1 MSTSTHRTSQTAPPP
16 TTAAAPRRRTQEKG
30 LWAFRILLLWLF
42 VVSIAPLLWVMRM
55 SLATAGDIGRAPLEL
70 LFAPVTFEAW
80 GRVLGDQTFLG
91 TLVNSVIIAT
101 STTLVCMVIGSL
113 AAYAFA
119 RFRFRGSNVALVLM
133 LMVSFFPQVA
143 VIIPLF
149 KQFVSWGIIN
159 NYPAAI
165 IPNIVFS
172 LPTTIFVLTVFFREI
187 PHSLEEAAKI
197 DGATQLQTFTR
208 VMLPLA
214 VPGLLTAAI
223 LTFVN
228 SWNDY
233 LFANTFLFDAKTWTA
248 TVQIPQFATQYS
260 IDYGAQAAGALAVTI
275 PLVLV
280 VMIFQRNIVSGLTS
294 GAVKG

>member
-1 MSTSTHRTSQTAPPP
+1 MSISTEKSSPARTAAPAPP
-16 TTAAAPRRRTQEKG
+16 ASRRRERG
-30 LWAFRILLLWLF
+30 LWAFRLLLVWLF
-42 VVSIAPLLWVMRM
+42 VASVAPLAWILRM
-55 SLATAGDIGRAPLEL
+55 SFSHPGDIQRPPLEL
-70 LFAPVTFEAW
+70 LFAPVTMDSW
-80 GRVLGDQTFLG
+80 GRIFGDQTFLG
-91 TLVNSVIIAT
+91 TLVNSVIIA
-101 STTLVCMVIGSL
+101 STTTAVCMAIGSL

-133 LMVSFFPQVA
+133 LMVSFFPQVS

-149 KQFVSWGIIN
+149 KQFVGWGIIN

-172 LPTTIFVLTVFFREI
+172 LPTTVFVLTVFFREI
-187 PHSLEEAAKI
+187 PDSLEEAAKI

-233 LFANTFLFDAKTWTA
+233 LFANTFLFDASTWTA

-260 IDYGAQAAGALAVTI
+260 IDYGAQAAGALAVTV